1 MSDQNYSYYEAL
13 NSGDTTTDFDFFKPS
28 IGDKPPT
35 IMQVLPALNSGGVER
50 GTIEISKALVSS
62 GWKSVVLSNGGSMVK
77 ELTNSGG
84 VHVNLDI
91 GSKNPLN
98 WPNNYLRLKEAVYQY
113 DVSLIHA
120 RSRMPAWLS
129 LNVAKSTDTPFMTT
143 FHGRHNDTNLLK
155 KFYNSVM
162 TRGQR
167 TIAIS
172 KYIASE
178 ITQRYP
184 IHPKQ
189 LSIIPRG
196 VDTEY
201 FNRKT
206 VSEERINKLK
216 ANWKIPENIP
226 IVMLPGR
233 VSRWKGHELLIESLA
248 NLKDQLFFCVIVGPF
263 DGKEKFKSKIE
274 YLIRA
279 HSLCS
284 KVRFVGDCS
293 DMAAAYSLAD
303 IVISASLDPEPFGR
317 TIIEAQAMGNIVL
330 ASNHGGAVESIIEG
344 KTGWL
349 FEPRNS
355 AALSDSL
362 KNALTLNEHKRSI
375 ISDNAQEHIKEKF
388 STQLM
393 CMRTLSVYSEILN
406 FKLIR
411 KNN

>member
-13 NSGDTTTDFDFFKPS
+13 NSEDTTTDFDFFKPS

-62 GWKSVVLSNGGSMVK
+62 GWKSVVLSNGGSMVD
-77 ELTNSGG
+77 ELMDSGG

-129 LNVAKSTDTPFMTT
+129 LNVAKSTDIPFMTT
-143 FHGRHNDTNLLK
+143 FHGRHNDTNVLK

-172 KYIASE
+172 KYMASE

-206 VSEERINKLK
+206 VSEERINKIK

-226 IVMLPGR
+226 IVMLPAR
-233 VSRWKGHELLIESLA
+233 VSRWKGHELLIDSLSK
-248 NLKDQLFFCVIVGPF
+248 LKDQLFFCVIVGPF

-274 YLIRA
+274 YLIRT

-284 KVRFVGDCS
+284 KVKFVGDCS
-293 DMAAAYSLAD
+293 DMAAAYSVAD

-362 KNALTLNEHKRSI
+362 KNALTLTEHKRSI
-375 ISDNAQEHIKEKF
+375 ISNNAQEHIKEKF

-406 FKLIR
+406 LK
-411 KNN
+411 

>member
-1 MSDQNYSYYEAL
+1 MNDQNYSYYEAL
-13 NSGDTTTDFDFFKPS
+13 NSDDTNTDFDFFKPS

-50 GTIEISKALVSS
+50 GTIEISKALASA
-62 GWKSVVLSNGGSMVK
+62 GWKSVVVSNGGSMVK
-77 ELTNSGG
+77 ELTNTGG

-98 WPNNYLRLKEAVYQY
+98 WANNYLRLKEAVYQH

-120 RSRMPAWLS
+120 RSRMPAWIS
-129 LNVAKSTDTPFMTT
+129 LNVAKLTDTTFMTT

-178 ITQRYP
+178 ITKRHP
-184 IHPKQ
+184 INPKQ

-206 VSEERINKLK
+206 VAEERINKLIT
-216 ANWKIPENIP
+216 NWEIPKNTPVI
-226 IVMLPGR
+226 MLPGR
-233 VSRWKGHELLIESLA
+233 VSRWKGHELLIESLIK
-248 NLKDQLFFCVIVGPF
+248 LKDQPFFCVIVGPF
-263 DGKEKFKSKIE
+263 NGKEKFKRKIE

-279 HSLCS
+279 NGLCS
-284 KVRFVGDCS
+284 KVKIVGDCY
-293 DMAAAYSLAD
+293 DMAAAYSVAD

-317 TIIEAQAMGNIVL
+317 TIIEAQAMGKLVL
-330 ASNHGGAVESIIEG
+330 ASNHGGAVESIVEG

-349 FEPRNS
+349 YEPRNS

-362 KNALTLNEHKRSI
+362 KNALSLTEQKRST
-375 ISDNAQEHIKEKF
+375 ISSNAQKHIKEKF

-406 FKLIR
+406 FRLIR